1 MTKELYHGEPLE
13 YWKENAV
20 GNYPIAPISVLKYLT
35 ILELHTSHLT
45 TEVTLLREA
54 LEVETKT
61 TKRLTRGINLC
72 LAAINGGLDGLE
84 LDNTCDV
91 TENSFII
98 QQLKDQSEILT
109 QALTPEK

>member
-1 MTKELYHGEPLE
+1 MNQLSVAEMRDLEKQVSVGE
-13 YWKENAV
+13 
-20 GNYPIAPISVLKYLT
+20 ISYSRMVE
-35 ILELHTSHLT
+35 IINQRFDNLT
-45 TEVTLLREA
+45 TENARLREA
-54 LEVETKT
+54 LEAETKK
-61 TKRLTRGINLC
+61 TKKLTKGISLC

-109 QALTPEK
+109 QALTENLTNK

>member
-1 MTKELYHGEPLE
+1 MTSDRIKEIQLST
-13 YWKENAV
+13 A
-20 GNYPIAPISVLKYLT
+20 YPDSVSVKQALLQVWN
-35 ILELHTSHLT
+35 ECEQSTSDLT
-45 TEVTLLREA
+45 TEVTRLREA

-72 LAAINGGLDGLE
+72 LAVINGGLDGLE

-98 QQLKDQSEILT
+98 QQLEDQSEILIKT
-109 QALTPEK
+109 LTHST